1 MPNKYGGGQ
10 RMTNQYVKKVLI
22 VGGGISGLSA
32 AIALNKF
39 GIEAEIAEK
48 EMEWNVY
55 GVGIIQPPN
64 ALRALNEIGLAEA
77 CMEQGTGFPGFDY
90 YTGNGHF
97 LFHAPSPIIE
107 GYPGVNGISR
117 RKLHNFL
124 FDAVH
129 AIGTKIYMGTT
140 VNKLE
145 DNGNGVTVELTN
157 GMTQTYDLV
166 IGADGSHS
174 KVRKM
179 LFGEIE
185 QRYSGQGV
193 WRYTLPRPKELNN
206 GLFYYGQK
214 AKAGLVP
221 MSEEEMYL
229 LVTTN
234 EPGNPYFPNDQLH
247 VLLKER
253 MAEFGG
259 VIGELANS
267 ITDPKQVVYRP
278 IFTHLMPS
286 PWYKG
291 NVLLV
296 GDAPHG
302 TAPHLGQGASI
313 AIEDVIVLADILKHN
328 LSVPETLKIFM
339 EKRYERCKLIV
350 ENSDQL
356 VEWELLTA
364 KGELP
369 EDVNIGEFVTKT
381 LEKMN
386 EPFLS
391 EVNAL

>member
-1 MPNKYGGGQ
+1 
-10 RMTNQYVKKVLI
+10 MTNQYVKKVLI

-32 AIALNKF
+32 AIALHNI

-48 EMEWNVY
+48 EKEWNVY

-77 CMEQGTGFPGFDY
+77 CMVQGIGFPGFDY
-90 YTGNGHF
+90 YTGQGNF
-97 LFHAPSPIIE
+97 LYHAPSPTIE

-117 RKLHNFL
+117 KKMHQFL
-124 FDAVH
+124 FEAVQ

-140 VNKLE
+140 VKKI
-145 DNGNGVTVELTN
+145 DDTSDHVFVELTN
-157 GMTQTYDLV
+157 GISQTYDLV
-166 IGADGSHS
+166 IGADGSNS
-174 KVRKM
+174 MVRKM
-179 LFGEIE
+179 LFGDME

-193 WRYTLPRPKELNN
+193 WRYTLPRPKELKN
-206 GLFYYGQK
+206 GLFYYGQE

-221 MSEEEMYL
+221 MSEDEMYL

-259 VIGELANS
+259 IIAELTNS
-267 ITDPKQVVYRP
+267 IIDPKQVVYRP
-278 IFTHLMPS
+278 IYTHLMES

-291 NVLLV
+291 RVLLV

-313 AIEDVIVLADILKHN
+313 AIEDVIVLADILKQN
-328 LSVPETLKIFM
+328 LTVTETLELFM
-339 EKRYERCKLIV
+339 EKRYKRCKLIV

-356 VEWELLTA
+356 VEWELLMA
-364 KGELP
+364 KGELSQ
-369 EDVNIGEFVTKT
+369 DVNIGKFVTET

-386 EPFLS
+386 EPIIS
-391 EVNAL
+391 EVKIP